1 MFIVSDCDDLNP
13 NINPNIAETCDEI
26 DNNCNDEIDE
36 SSDMSDI
43 PVWYLDYDGDG
54 YGNPYFSLMSCSP
67 PENYV
72 VNNNDCDDLEIEINP
87 MAIEICDERNNDCD
101 NETDEEV
108 QTIFYRDEDG
118 DGWGVAL
125 ETVLACSVPSNYAEN
140 VGDCD
145 DNHDKRFPLSD
156 ELCDNIDNDCD
167 DEIDE
172 DIYIPWY
179 IDEDNDGYGNSDA
192 EFILD
197 CEASADI
204 FTSIGGDCDDD
215 DDTRHPNAD
224 SGYGW
229 TRFKL

>member
-1 MFIVSDCDDLNP
+1 MIFFFDGDQDGYGQDDQISTGCVVPDGYVQLSGDCDDLNP

-101 NETDEEV
+101 NETDEGV

-156 ELCDNIDNDCD
+156 RIVRQ
-167 DEIDE
+167 
-172 DIYIPWY
+172 Y
-179 IDEDNDGYGNSDA
+179 
-192 EFILD
+192 
-197 CEASADI
+197 
-204 FTSIGGDCDDD
+204 
-215 DDTRHPNAD
+215 R
-224 SGYGW
+224 
-229 TRFKL
+229 